1 MVVPFRKLS
10 TKKEAIL
17 TSKIDQL
24 IITIGIIL
32 SISLDDILQVFK
44 RKCLVKIFKTSI
56 VQTTN

>member
-24 IITIGIIL
+24 IITIGINIKL
-32 SISLDDILQVFK
+32 
-44 RKCLVKIFKTSI
+44 KI
-56 VQTTN
+56 

>member
-24 IITIGIIL
+24 TITIGI
-32 SISLDDILQVFK
+32 SIQKMKPLKKVAIATLLI
-44 RKCLVKIFKTSI
+44 R
-56 VQTTN
+56 

>member
-32 SISLDDILQVFK
+32 SISLDDILRVFK
-44 RKCLVKIFKTSI
+44 RKCLVKFFKTSI